1 MLAVF
6 ALETAMSPTR
16 QSIRAFSLIELMV
29 VIAIIAILSSLAI
42 PAYHHYTQRAKAT
55 RAIQHAQPMQ
65 LAIALCWQIEGSL
78 SQCNMAQVNGL
89 PPIPNPLPEQLST
102 YQLLSDGSIQ
112 LQLTEISNSKGEVSI
127 KLTPIE
133 QQGML
138 NWQLRCS
145 DYDSGR
151 SVIPNCQA
159 PM

>member
-1 MLAVF
+1 MSQTRRAV
-6 ALETAMSPTR
+6 
-16 QSIRAFSLIELMV
+16 RAFSLIELMV

-65 LAIALCWQIEGSL
+65 LAIALCWQIEGAL
-78 SQCNMAQVNGL
+78 DQCNLAQVNGL
-89 PPIPNPLPEQLST
+89 PAIPNPLPEQIAS
-102 YQLLSDGSIQ
+102 YQLLSDASIQ
-112 LQLTEISNSKGEVSI
+112 LQLTEISNNDGPVSI

-151 SVIPNCQA
+151 SVIANCQA
-159 PM
+159 PI